1 MQMSDMLLQM
11 ALMNTWQTLQTTVAS
26 GQTNAGNATQQ
37 TTFQDL
43 LEQRRNDLSS
53 SDGSTGKDLSTSE
66 TDSQPV
72 EKPQDGSETVVTDSD
87 VAAFAAGQVLMNNLV
102 VPVEQA
108 VAQPETTVAAPV
120 QMVTTE
126 TVVQENAMPLAAMPT
141 QQEGQPTAQ
150 APVLDAAGETDPQA
164 AVSQPAAEVVT
175 PSQQTG
181 SAEDFSQQLTQSDA
195 GQEPKNQMAEE
206 ATVQSWHTPLFRDV
220 EATPVRVGDSP
231 VDMTAPTQDV
241 EKTLSQT
248 LQKALDQGS
257 QSLEIRLS
265 PANLGN
271 VVAEFTRNSDG
282 ALHIV
287 LRADTEQAAKLLS
300 HHASSLSLMLQDSTH
315 AEVRVEVPQ
324 PQQEQTAWQQPDQN
338 GGQQQRQQQ
347 QQQQQQPRREA
358 ESFLHQLRLG
368 LVQME
373 TQAV

>member
-72 EKPQDGSETVVTDSD
+72 EKPQDGSETVATDSD

-108 VAQPETTVAAPV
+108 VAQPETTVAAAV
-120 QMVTTE
+120 QTVTAE

-150 APVLDAAGETDPQA
+150 APVLDAAVETDPQA

-195 GQEPKNQMAEE
+195 GQEPKSQVAEE

-231 VDMTAPTQDV
+231 VDMTAPAQDV

-347 QQQQQQPRREA
+347 QQQQQPRREA

>member
-72 EKPQDGSETVVTDSD
+72 EKPQDGSVTVATDSD

-108 VAQPETTVAAPV
+108 VAQPETTVAAAV
-120 QMVTTE
+120 QTVTAE

-150 APVLDAAGETDPQA
+150 APVLDAAVETDPQA

-195 GQEPKNQMAEE
+195 GQEPKSQVAEE

-231 VDMTAPTQDV
+231 VDMTAPAQDV

-347 QQQQQQPRREA
+347 QQQQQPRREA